1 MAKKKTAKQIVE
13 EAMPNV
19 RVMPPMP
26 TAPLDDAV
34 GSVQQGVSVRELRQ
48 KYLGDAMATDE
59 TSADE
64 EPQSNI
70 GGTLEIE
77 NLRRRFLGDAG
88 ATSRKAISDD
98 TEEQESEDDDVEI
111 VRIES
116 SASADDAT
124 SGPGVRSVLVSKA
137 KGKIIGK
144 QG

>member
-1 MAKKKTAKQIVE
+1 MAKKKTAQQIVE

-34 GSVQQGVSVRELRQ
+34 GSIQQGVSVRELRQ
-48 KYLGDAMATDE
+48 KYLGEAMATEETTAKATSQSTSDE
-59 TSADE
+59 TAD
-64 EPQSNI
+64 
-70 GGTLEIE
+70 IE

-88 ATSRKAISDD
+88 ATSRKALSDELD
-98 TEEQESEDDDVEI
+98 EKHTEEDDVEI

-116 SASADDAT
+116 PTSVDDAT
-124 SGPGVRSVLVSKA
+124 SGPGVRSVLVSKS